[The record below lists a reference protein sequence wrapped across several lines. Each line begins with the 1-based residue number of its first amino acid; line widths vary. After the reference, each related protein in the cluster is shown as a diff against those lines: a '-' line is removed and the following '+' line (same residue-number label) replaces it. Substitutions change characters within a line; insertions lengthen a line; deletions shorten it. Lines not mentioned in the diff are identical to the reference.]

1 MMTLFDAAAPI
12 PSHSVAAMLAVLL
25 GGWQLFSE
33 KGTRRHRIFGWAW
46 VGLMIYVAGSSF
58 FINELNFWRTLSPIH
73 VLSVWTLI
81 SLAIAVF
88 QARRGNI
95 RQHRLWMLSLYVLAL
110 LLTGIFTLWP
120 GRLLH
125 QVVFGV
131 A

>member
-1 MMTLFDAAAPI
+1 MMTLFDSAAPI
-12 PSHSVAAMLAVLL
+12 PSHSAAAMLAVLL

-33 KGTRRHRIFGWAW
+33 KGTRGHRIFGWAW

-73 VLSVWTLI
+73 VLSAWTLI

>member
-1 MMTLFDAAAPI
+1 MMTLFDSAAPI

-58 FINELNFWRTLSPIH
+58 FINELNFWRTLTLIH
-73 VLSVWTLI
+73 VLNAWTLI

>member
-1 MMTLFDAAAPI
+1 MMTLFDSAAPI
-12 PSHSVAAMLAVLL
+12 PSHSIAAMLAVLL

-58 FINELNFWRTLSPIH
+58 FINELHFWRTLSPPH
-73 VLSVWTLI
+73 VLSAWTLI

>member
-1 MMTLFDAAAPI
+1 
-12 PSHSVAAMLAVLL
+12 
-25 GGWQLFSE
+25 
-33 KGTRRHRIFGWAW
+33 
-46 VGLMIYVAGSSF
+46 MIYVAGSSL
-58 FINELNFWRTLSPIH
+58 FINELHFWRTLSPIY
-73 VLSVWTLI
+73 VLSAWTLI

>member
-1 MMTLFDAAAPI
+1 MMTLFDSAAPI
-12 PSHSVAAMLAVLL
+12 PSHSVAATLAVLL

-58 FINELNFWRTLSPIH
+58 FLNELHFWRPLSPIH
-73 VLSVWTLI
+73 VLSAWTLI
-81 SLAIAVF
+81 SLAIAVL

>member
-1 MMTLFDAAAPI
+1 MMTLFDSAAPI

-58 FINELNFWRTLSPIH
+58 FINELHCWRTLSPIH
-73 VLSVWTLI
+73 VLSAWTLI

>member
-1 MMTLFDAAAPI
+1 MMTLFDSAAPI
-12 PSHSVAAMLAVLL
+12 PSHSIAAMLAVFL

-46 VGLMIYVAGSSF
+46 VGLMIYVAGSSL
-58 FINELNFWRTLSPIH
+58 FINELNFWRTLTPIH
-73 VLSVWTLI
+73 VLSAWTLI

-88 QARRGNI
+88 QARGGNI